1 MEKRFL
7 ALVVA
12 LLVAAACNKP
22 QFNPIGNW
30 EVSFTIDLRF
40 VDDDLFA
47 PSSAKTIT
55 VPRKATDRLGYGG
68 LILSQDVHGQFRAFD
83 LACPHEAL
91 RDVKVELDGILVKC
105 PKCGSVYDL
114 SQGFGNRM
122 SGKSDYDLKR
132 YEVTPPDGMGMCR
145 VYNPGYGY

>member
-1 MEKRFL
+1 MKKRFL
-7 ALVVA
+7 ALVVV
-12 LLVAAACNKP
+12 LLAAAACDKP

-30 EVSFTIDLRF
+30 DVRFSIDLRF
-40 VDDDLFA
+40 ADDDLFIS
-47 PSSAKTIT
+47 PSAKTIT

-68 LILSQDVHGQFRAFD
+68 LILTRDVHGQFHAFD
-83 LACPHEAL
+83 LACPHETL

-114 SQGFGNRM
+114 SQGLGNRL
-122 SGKSDYDLKR
+122 SGPSAYDLKE
-132 YEVTPPDGMGMCR
+132 YKVVPAGDGLYN